1 MKRQP
6 TGLASAAFA
15 LATALAVPQT
25 APAQDAPPSPEALVE
40 EVEVIAHLPGPA
52 LWRVSTPT
60 SQLWILGMAG
70 RLPKGFQW
78 DDRRLAAA
86 LDGARELVLPP
97 VASGG
102 LGDLVSIM
110 ADRDHV
116 RHLPP
121 GETVRGD
128 LPSALAGR
136 WEAAA
141 RSIGQ
146 NPARYDHWRPT
157 LAALMLASDGDD
169 HYRLVGNPM
178 ARVAA
183 LAKDRRVKLRPV
195 AGYKVADL
203 LRAPADAPP
212 GAVQACIALAA
223 EKIERLP
230 VDGPRQAT
238 AWATGDLETLKS
250 IVGAFGLGACQDA
263 APAVAAFRNRAA
275 ADWAKELGQALAS
288 PGKTVAAVDL
298 DSLTRKG
305 GLLDQLKAQGLDV
318 IGPDYR

>member
-1 MKRQP
+1 MSRLEAK
-6 TGLASAAFA
+6 LAQAAIA
-15 LATALAVPQT
+15 LAALLAAPQT
-25 APAQDAPPSPEALVE
+25 APAQDAPPSPAALVE
-40 EVEVIAHLPGPA
+40 EVEVIARLPGPA

-78 DDRRLAAA
+78 DDRRVAAA

-102 LGDLVSIM
+102 LGDLISIM
-110 ADRDHV
+110 ADRDHI

-128 LPSALAGR
+128 LSPALAGR

-141 RSIGQ
+141 RSVGQ

-157 LAALMLASDGDD
+157 LAALMLASDGAD
-169 HYRLVGNPM
+169 HARLVDNPM
-178 ARVAA
+178 MRVLA
-183 LAKDRRVKLRPV
+183 LAKARRVRLRPV

-203 LRAPADAPP
+203 LRAPAEAPP
-212 GAVQACIALAA
+212 DAVQACIALAA
-223 EKIERLP
+223 EKVERLP

-238 AWATGDLETLKS
+238 AWATGDIQSLKS

-263 APAVAAFRNRAA
+263 APAVA
-275 ADWAKELGQALAS
+275 QA
-288 PGKTVAAVDL
+288 VA
-298 DSLTRKG
+298 
-305 GLLDQLKAQGLDV
+305 
-318 IGPDYR
+318 

>member
-1 MKRQP
+1 VKLAP
-6 TGLASAAFA
+6 TRLASAVVA
-15 LATALAVPQT
+15 LAAALALPQA
-25 APAQDAPPSPEALVE
+25 APAQDAPPSPAALVE

-102 LGDLVSIM
+102 MGDLISIL

-128 LPSALAGR
+128 LPPALAGR

-141 RSIGQ
+141 RSIGR
-146 NPARYDHWRPT
+146 NAAHYDHWRPVQ
-157 LAALMLASDGDD
+157 AALMLTYDADD
-169 HYRLVGNPM
+169 HYRLVDNPM
-178 ARVAA
+178 ARVVA
-183 LAKDRRVKLRPV
+183 LAKDRRVKLRLL
-195 AGYKVADL
+195 AGYKIVDLFRGSADI
-203 LRAPADAPP
+203 PP
-212 GAVQACIALAA
+212 GVAQACIALAA
-223 EKIERLP
+223 EKVERLP

-238 AWATGDLETLKS
+238 AWAMGDIETLRS
-250 IVGAFGLGACQDA
+250 IDGATGLGACRDA
-263 APAVAAFRNRAA
+263 APAVGAFRNRAA
-275 ADWAKELGQALAS
+275 ADWAKALGQALTA
-288 PGKTVAAVDL
+288 PGKTVVAIDL
-298 DSLTRKG
+298 DDLTRRG
-305 GLLDQLKAQGLDV
+305 GLLDQLKAQGLEV
-318 IGPDYR
+318 IGPTY